1 MCHHSIFG
9 GIVRISTFAAAAV
22 SAFICHGAQAAGTL
36 RFGLEFDPDVMD
48 PARNG
53 SYTDRVVF
61 TTMCDQ
67 LLDVDAK
74 LDFVPMLATA
84 WVWSDDRLALTL
96 TLRDGV
102 TFQDGTPL
110 DADAVRL
117 NLERYRSA
125 PESIR
130 KAELK
135 PVVGVDVI
143 DRLTLRIRLSQPYA
157 PLLSLLANR
166 PGTPLSPKVIGKPV
180 EEIVAGPT
188 CAGPFRFTSRV
199 AQDRITLDRYPGYWN
214 NANIHF
220 DRVVFNTLVDP
231 TVRLVNLQSGQIDI
245 ANRLA
250 ATDAAAV
257 QADSKL
263 RLVSSPSLG
272 FQLLSFNVGNTA
284 AADTLLGR
292 DPRVR
297 AAFEKSIDREALNQV
312 VFEGRFVP
320 SNQTEAP
327 GSRYW
332 NPAYPVPKRDVAGA
346 RALLKAAG
354 VDRVA
359 FTLLV
364 GNDAVNGQIA
374 QVMQSMAA
382 EAGFDIKIEQR
393 ESAAMVAGTRVGAYQ
408 AAMVIWSGRPD
419 PDGNATIWASCAG
432 FVNWGKYCNP
442 RLDALF
448 AQGAAL
454 TDPAARVPLYR
465 QAVDIMQEDRS
476 HMVLYHF
483 TWLWGMSAKV
493 SGFVPMPDGLMR
505 PQGVRFTQ

>member
-1 MCHHSIFG
+1 MHKPSAIA
-9 GIVRISTFAAAAV
+9 VAALLF
-22 SAFICHGAQAAGTL
+22 SAQAQAAGTL

-61 TTMCDQ
+61 TSMCDQ
-67 LLDVDAK
+67 LLDVDK
-74 LDFVPMLATA
+74 DLNYVPVLATKWA
-84 WVWSDDRLALTL
+84 WSDDKLALTL

-102 TFQDGTPL
+102 TFQDGAPL
-110 DADAVRL
+110 DAEAVRM

-130 KAELK
+130 KTELK
-135 PVVGVDVI
+135 PVTGVDVL

-166 PGTPLSPKVIGKPV
+166 PGTPLSPKVLAGKP
-180 EEIVAGPT
+180 EDIVNSPV

-214 NANIHF
+214 KDAIHF
-220 DRVVFNTLVDP
+220 DRLVFQTIVDP
-231 TVRLVNLQSGQIDI
+231 SIRLVNLQSGQIDI

-257 QADSKL
+257 GKDPKL

-272 FQLLSFNVGNTA
+272 YQILSFNVANGP
-284 AADTLLGR
+284 AADTPLGR

-297 AAFEKSIDREALNQV
+297 EALDKAIDRAALNEV

-320 SNQTEAP
+320 SNQMEAP

-332 NPAYPVPKRDVAGA
+332 NPAYPVPPRDVAGA
-346 RALLKAAG
+346 KALLKAAG
-354 VDRVA
+354 VERVP

-364 GNDAVNGQIA
+364 GNDAVNAQIGQ
-374 QVMQSMAA
+374 VLQSMAA
-382 EAGFDIKIEQR
+382 EAGFDIRIEQR
-393 ESAAMVAGTRVGAYQ
+393 ESAALVAGTRAGAYQ

-419 PDGNATIWASCAG
+419 PDGNATIWASCGG

-442 RLDALF
+442 KLDALF
-448 AQGAAL
+448 TEGASI
-454 TDPAARVPLYR
+454 TDPEARVPVYR
-465 QAVDIMQEDRS
+465 RAVDIMQADRS
-476 HMVLYHF
+476 HSVLFHF
-483 TWLWGMSAKV
+483 TWLWGM
-493 SGFVPMPDGLMR
+493 
-505 PQGVRFTQ
+505 